1 MKRYT
6 YWMANLPGLTAHRL
20 LLLRQNKI
28 TAERLFHMGE
38 EELRGLV
45 GLDRRFTDNIL
56 IAQKN
61 KDIEG
66 DWMRFCEKGINFVS
80 IEEEDYPKRLKNITG
95 PPYALYYLG
104 SLPKEEARAVSVVGS
119 RVRSAYGSQVAEKLT
134 TALGENKIEV
144 ISGLALGIDA
154 DAHRGALAGGGRSY
168 AVLACGV
175 DHCYPR
181 TNRYLYDQMLT
192 QGGIISEYPPGTPPR
207 QIYFPQR
214 NRIIAG
220 LSDTVVVIEARKKSG
235 SLITADY
242 AMEQGR
248 DVYALPGRITDELSF
263 GTNNLIAQGAAALTG
278 VEEFLRDL
286 SIDIDSSYV
295 QMDFRKNFLE
305 KDEMLVYTLLDFYPT
320 GLGTMVEKS
329 SFSLTD
335 LLDILDRLESKGFA
349 RETVPNYYV
358 RTV

>member
-1 MKRYT
+1 M
-6 YWMANLPGLTAHRL
+6 MA
-20 LLLRQNKI
+20 
-28 TAERLFHMGE
+28 
-38 EELRGLV
+38 
-45 GLDRRFTDNIL
+45 
-56 IAQKN
+56 
-61 KDIEG
+61 
-66 DWMRFCEKGINFVS
+66 
-80 IEEEDYPKRLKNITG
+80 
-95 PPYALYYLG
+95 
-104 SLPKEEARAVSVVGS
+104 
-119 RVRSAYGSQVAEKLT
+119 
-134 TALGENKIEV
+134 
-144 ISGLALGIDA
+144 
-154 DAHRGALAGGGRSY
+154 
-168 AVLACGV
+168 
-175 DHCYPR
+175 
-181 TNRYLYDQMLT
+181 

-207 QIYFPQR
+207 QVYFPQR

-220 LSDTVVVIEARKKSG
+220 LSDAVVVIEARKKSG

-248 DVYALPGRITDELSF
+248 DVYALPGRITDELSL

-286 SIDIDSSYV
+286 SIDMDASCV
-295 QMDFRKNFLE
+295 QIDFRKNFLE